1 MVRGWVVETGEGNS
15 IFPKLVLGTNS
26 ARTVHS
32 LPTELLEGEVLV
44 EAGEDFSGR
53 LVYVRL
59 GDRASVIRVPIS
71 GAEPEVLPVTH
82 EDDWSDGPINGGF
95 TIPFGDYVGN
105 T

>member
-26 ARTVHS
+26 ARTVYS

-59 GDRASVIRVPIS
+59 GDRAAVIRVPIS
-71 GAEPEVLPVTH
+71 APEVLPVMH

-95 TIPFGDYVGN
+95 TIPFGDVGGSS
-105 T
+105 